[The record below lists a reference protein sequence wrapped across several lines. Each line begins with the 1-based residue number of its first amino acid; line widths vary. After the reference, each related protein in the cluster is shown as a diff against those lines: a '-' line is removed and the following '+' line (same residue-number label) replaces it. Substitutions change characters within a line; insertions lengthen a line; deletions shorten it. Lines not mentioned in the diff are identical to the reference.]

1 MIREMNKL
9 DHCKTSLEV
18 NQHIMTK
25 HGWEYYLEK
34 PEDQES
40 RNIRFGLVMGFET
53 EMGYV
58 NTDELDPYIMSIATD
73 GALMEIMPAEGWEWS

>member
-1 MIREMNKL
+1 MIRKMKNKHFEL
-9 DHCKTSLEV
+9 DV
-18 NQHIMTK
+18 NQHLITK

-40 RNIRFGLVMGFET
+40 RNIRFGLVMGIET

-58 NTDELDPYIMSIATD
+58 DTDEVSPHVMCVASDE
-73 GALMEIMPAEGWEWS
+73 ALMEIMPAEGWEWS

>member
-1 MIREMNKL
+1 MIRRMESSQ
-9 DHCKTSLEV
+9 TIPVVLEV

-25 HGWEYYLEK
+25 NGWEYYLEK

-53 EMGYV
+53 EMGLV
-58 NTDELDPYIMSIATD
+58 DTDELDPYVMSVATD
-73 GALMEIMPAEGWEWS
+73 GALMEIMPAAGWKWS